1 MSSSSTSARA
11 LKWEFFLTR
20 WQQAYEVVSGALGNA
35 AAAAAGAPRLSPIEA
50 ARLDVLLA
58 KAERARSALAQLRE
72 FDARH
77 AALSA
82 RYGPLAASLPEL
94 RRRLRAGELDRL
106 AEYGRGG
113 GRADGEGGP
122 LGEPLRQAMRMLEEG
137 EEASG
142 SRAATGAAAAT
153 TTPTPTTTPAGRS
166 DRFGIRVAFR
176 AEHPLG
182 VLRSWAEYR
191 SAFNR
196 VSKAA
201 GELLEGPN
209 LGRLA
214 SFNRERRA
222 LLAEASSLRR
232 QLVDAGACAPS
243 EEAAAAAAAEAFEN
257 GGSTADGASTP
268 PPPPPPPLPDLASVE
283 RDCAELEALTEAL
296 QRVRAAHAALIAR
309 GLAGVDLEA
318 LEARLALRMGAAA
331 GGGGGRQQR
340 GDEGSGAQAAIAR
353 LRALKAAVCGGGGG
367 WGGGGGFREEEADAE
382 LKVDAEV
389 AEAGWRAS
397 GLPHEAWEQLDADVA
412 TLAAVAARLRLRDEG
427 RSGGGQQQQQQPQG
441 TILVTVQDA
450 SDLNVARA
458 QQALYERLSQLQRA

>member
-35 AAAAAGAPRLSPIEA
+35 AAAAAGAPRLAPSEA

-58 KAERARSALAQLRE
+58 KAERARAALAQLRE

-106 AEYGRGG
+106 AEYGG
-113 GRADGEGGP
+113 GEGS

-137 EEASG
+137 DEEKG
-142 SRAATGAAAAT
+142 SRAATGAT
-153 TTPTPTTTPAGRS
+153 TTTATPTTPTTTPAGRS

-222 LLAEASSLRR
+222 LLAEATSLRR

-243 EEAAAAAAAEAFEN
+243 EEAAAAAAAEAFEAGAN
-257 GGSTADGASTP
+257 AADGASSS
-268 PPPPPPPLPDLASVE
+268 PPPPPPLPDLSAVE
-283 RDCAELEALTEAL
+283 RDCAELEALTEGL
-296 QRVRAAHAALIAR
+296 RRVRAAHAALIAR
-309 GLAGVDLEA
+309 ALSGVDLEA

-331 GGGGGRQQR
+331 GGGGGGQQQR
-340 GDEGSGAQAAIAR
+340 GGYEGSEAQAAVAR
-353 LRALKAAVCGGGGG
+353 LRALKAAVCGGG
-367 WGGGGGFREEEADAE
+367 FRKEGDEEFR
-382 LKVDAEV
+382 VDAEV

-427 RSGGGQQQQQQPQG
+427 RSGGGRQQQQQQQEQPQG
-441 TILVTVQDA
+441 TTILVTVQDA